1 MKLIKKYKTILIV
14 IGTFLFSLILFL
26 SIKSDWNVSFIIRD
40 IFYFPLSF
48 VNNDDICN
56 CNYNELEKELE
67 SMKQLL
73 DIDDT
78 LSSYDRISAVAIS
91 RNVSYW
97 NQELVI
103 NKGNNQ
109 GIKENMAVV
118 VGNNLIGKT
127 TKVGINTAAVRLIT
141 NNMSNNNISVKIW
154 NNDTSING
162 ILYTDSNNNLL
173 ISGIDN
179 TISIE
184 KNTLIT
190 TSGLSDI
197 FPGGIII
204 GKVSNVTLDQY
215 GISQK
220 LHIIPSY
227 DLDNIRFVSV
237 LKRKIS

>member
-1 MKLIKKYKTILIV
+1 MNLIKKYKTILIV

-26 SIKSDWNVSFIIRD
+26 SIKSDWNFSFIIRD

-67 SMKQLL
+67 SMKALL

-78 LSSYDRISAVAIS
+78 LSNYDRINATVIS

-118 VGNNLIGKT
+118 IGNNLIGKT
-127 TKVGINTAAVRLIT
+127 IKVGLNTSVVRLIT
-141 NNMSNNNISVKIW
+141 NNMANNNVSVKIW

-204 GKVSNVTLDQY
+204 GKVNNVTLDQY

-220 LHIIPSY
+220 LHITPSY

-237 LKRKIS
+237 LIRKIS